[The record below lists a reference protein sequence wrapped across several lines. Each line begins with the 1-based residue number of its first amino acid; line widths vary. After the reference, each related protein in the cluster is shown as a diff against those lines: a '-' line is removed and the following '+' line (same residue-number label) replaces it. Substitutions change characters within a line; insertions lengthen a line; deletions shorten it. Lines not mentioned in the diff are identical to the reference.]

1 MKIKDKYYGTDE
13 VAEYLGVSKKTIYN
27 MIKNKG
33 MPCRQLVQN
42 GKILFDITEIDEWLN
57 GKKK

>member
-1 MKIKDKYYGTDE
+1 MKIKDKYYGVDE
-13 VAEYLGVSKKTIYN
+13 VADYLRVSKQTIYN

-33 MPCRQLVQN
+33 MPCRQPVQN